1 MTHTVEAVFENG
13 TFRPIDPIELDNGQH
28 VKLVIE
34 VAENDP
40 LTLAGEVYAGL
51 TSEEIDGV
59 EKISL
64 DRESFFK
71 N

>member
-13 TFRPIDPIELDNGQH
+13 TFRPIDPIELSNGQH

-40 LTLAGEVYAGL
+40 LALVQEVYSGL
-51 TSEEIDGV
+51 SEEDIDEI
-59 EKISL
+59 EKVIL
-64 DRESFFK
+64 DRGNFFE

>member
-13 TFRPIDPIELDNGQH
+13 TFRPIDPVELNNGQH

-40 LTLAGEVYAGL
+40 LALAREVYVGL
-51 TSEEIDGV
+51 TNEEI
-59 EKISL
+59 EEIEEISL
-64 DRESFFK
+64 DRENFFK

>member
-13 TFRPIDPIELDNGQH
+13 TFRPIDPIELSNGQH

-40 LTLAGEVYAGL
+40 LALAREVYVGL
-51 TSEEIDGV
+51 TNEEIK
-59 EKISL
+59 EIEEISL
-64 DRESFFK
+64 DRENFFK